1 LTFTTHG
8 SDHVYIKGKVS
19 WVKYVTPDPTY
30 NKWSCTIH
38 PDNEGLEAIRE
49 LQTQGV
55 KNQWKKDEDGYYI
68 SFSRPT
74 ERKIKGKIIGMTP
87 PVVGTAAED
96 GSIIPMDGTPIGN
109 GSDGVLK
116 LEIYSH
122 PTPSG
127 GKAKAARW
135 ASLRIDNLIPF
146 NKDTDYPDPAM
157 KEQADGMEQ
166 QPQALF

>member
-1 LTFTTHG
+1 MTFTTKG
-8 SDHVYIKGKVS
+8 SDTEYIQGKVS
-19 WVKYVTPDPTY
+19 WVKYVTPDPLY
-30 NKWSCTIH
+30 NKWNVTIH
-38 PDNEGLEAIRE
+38 PNAEGVEKIRE

-87 PVVGTAAED
+87 PVVGMEKD
-96 GSIIPMDGTPIGN
+96 GVFTPFDGLAIGN
-109 GSDGVLK
+109 GSDGTIK

-122 PTPSG
+122 ATPSG

-135 ASLRIDNLIPF
+135 AGLKIDNLVPF
-146 NKDTDYPDPAM
+146 NKDTDYPDPA
-157 KEQADGMEQ
+157 
-166 QPQALF
+166 

>member
-1 LTFTTHG
+1 MTFTTKG
-8 SDHVYIKGKVS
+8 SDYVYIKGKVS

-30 NKWSCTIH
+30 NKWSITIH
-38 PDNEGLEAIRE
+38 PDAESVELIRE

-68 SFSRPT
+68 AFSRPAD
-74 ERKIKGKIIGMTP
+74 RKINGKVLGMKP
-87 PVVGTAAED
+87 PVVLNAE
-96 GSIIPMDGTPIGN
+96 GVPMDGVAIGN
-109 GSDGVLK
+109 GSDATVK
-116 LEIYSH
+116 LEIYQH

-135 ASLRIDNLIPF
+135 ESVRIDNLIPF

-157 KEQADGMEQ
+157 KEQADGLDEQ
-166 QPQALF
+166 PKPPF

>member
-1 LTFTTHG
+1 
-8 SDHVYIKGKVS
+8 VS
-19 WVKYVTPDPTY
+19 WVKYVTPDPTF
-30 NKWSCTIH
+30 NKWSVTIH
-38 PDNEGLEAIRE
+38 PNAEGVEAIRE

-87 PVVGTAAED
+87 PVVLNQDGT
-96 GSIIPMDGTPIGN
+96 PMDGVAIGN
-109 GSDGVLK
+109 GSDGTLK

-122 PTPSG
+122 GTPSG

-135 ASLRIDNLIPF
+135 AALKIDNLIPF
-146 NKDTDYPDPAM
+146 NKDTDFPDPAM
-157 KEQADGMEQ
+157 KEQAEGLDE
-166 QPQALF
+166 QPQQLF

>member
-1 LTFTTHG
+1 MTFTTTG
-8 SDHVYIKGKVS
+8 SDHVYIQGKIS

-38 PDNEGLEAIRE
+38 PNDKGIEDIRE

-68 SFSRPT
+68 AFSRPS

-87 PVVGTAAED
+87 PVVLNSEGV
-96 GSIIPMDGTPIGN
+96 PMDGVAIGN
-109 GSDGVLK
+109 GSDGTLK

-135 ASLRIDNLIPF
+135 ASLKVDNLIPF
-146 NKDTDYPDPAM
+146 NKDTDFPDPSM
-157 KEQADGMEQ
+157 KDQVAGLDE
-166 QPQALF
+166 QPQRMF